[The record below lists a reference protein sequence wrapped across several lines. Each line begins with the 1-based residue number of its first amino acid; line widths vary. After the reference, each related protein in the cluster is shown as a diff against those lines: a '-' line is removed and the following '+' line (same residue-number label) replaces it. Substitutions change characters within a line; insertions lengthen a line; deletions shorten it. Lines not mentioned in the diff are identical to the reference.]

1 MLPCITICRLGR
13 VYGYFTLVKSK
24 VTRLRLSL
32 EPQLMDISTFSFGS
46 MRITGVWGILS
57 TKWLLPLGM
66 DAYKGRGRWV
76 DVQAVD
82 TSLRLAIGIGQVEV
96 VNLLGKRASVTQA
109 VTQEDRMNG
118 VNRKPCKRARLK

>member
-1 MLPCITICRLGR
+1 MVSFNLGQLKR
-13 VYGYFTLVKSK
+13 WMEQQPDDVLTFSEGYFTLVKSK

-66 DAYKGRGRWV
+66 DAYKG
-76 DVQAVD
+76 
-82 TSLRLAIGIGQVEV
+82 
-96 VNLLGKRASVTQA
+96 
-109 VTQEDRMNG
+109 
-118 VNRKPCKRARLK
+118 